1 MTTALQLFLRAPGQS
16 APTGVL
22 ESEHRYEVLKERFG
36 IRMKRHPKYP
46 NLVHFKYSQI
56 DSPMSEQ
63 IVRECRG
70 IILDEDD
77 NWAVVSRAFDKFFN
91 YGDGHAAKID
101 WSTASVQEKCDG
113 SLCVV
118 YPYAGKW
125 HVATTGTPDGG
136 GPVNDRGYTFADY
149 FWDTLENRYGN
160 PFARMDAN
168 IWPACFYFELMGP
181 DNRVVIP
188 HEEPDVVLLGA
199 RDVTPIFGGEIIP
212 YDAMTY
218 LMRHLREEI
227 PIARSYALKSFEDI
241 AKTFETMSPLTQEG
255 YVVCDA
261 NFNRVKV
268 KHPGYVALHHA
279 KDGLTEKA
287 FIEICRKGETCEVL
301 AAFPEFR
308 PMMERIQ
315 SQLDTYVL
323 ELEKDYE
330 RIKHI
335 PVQKNFALEAVKTRN
350 PAALFQLRAGRVQS
364 IRDYVAEMRIE
375 NLQEGLNGVSGALGE
390 KVSA

>member
-91 YGDGHAAKID
+91 YGEGHAAQID
-101 WSTASVQEKCDG
+101 WSTATVQEKCDG

-118 YPYAGKW
+118 YPYDSKW
-125 HVATTGTPDGG
+125 HVATTGTPDAG

-149 FWDTLENRYGN
+149 FWDTLERYGN
-160 PFARMDAN
+160 PFARMDADGE
-168 IWPACFYFELMGP
+168 ALCFYFELMGP

-188 HEEPDVVLLGA
+188 HEEPELVLLGA
-199 RDVTPIFGGEIIP
+199 RNIVPIFGGEITP
-212 YDAMTY
+212 YDALHILAPYMD
-218 LMRHLREEI
+218 EEV
-227 PIARSYALKSFEDI
+227 PTVRSYSLKSFEEI
-241 AKTFETMSPLTQEG
+241 CKTFETMSPLSQEG

-261 NFNRVKV
+261 KFNRVKV

-279 KDGLTEKA
+279 KDGLTTKA
-287 FIEICRKGETCEVL
+287 FIEIARRGETCEVL
-301 AAFPEFR
+301 AAFPEFK

-315 SQLDTYVL
+315 WQLDKYVL
-323 ELEKDYE
+323 ELEGDYE
-330 RIKHI
+330 RLKSI
-335 PVQKNFALEAVKTRN
+335 PMQKDFAMEAVKTRN
-350 PAALFQLRAGRVQS
+350 PAALFQLRAGKVPS
-364 IRDYVAEMRIE
+364 IRKYVAEMRLD
-375 NLQEGLNGVSGALGE
+375 NLQEALG
-390 KVSA
+390 